1 MTARGYLLCGLAL
14 VGVAGV
20 WAAARGARLH
30 APTVAADAAIPD
42 APAGD
47 KPTLEFFRNPAPV
60 AALTMRTLDGRTIS
74 SADWRGKVTIV
85 NFWATWCDPCREEIP
100 DLVALQRK
108 YDKYVQIVGIA
119 QDEAPPAV
127 VQRFAAER
135 QVNYPIVML
144 TPELETAFPGIY
156 ALPTSYL
163 IDRDGRI
170 VQKHVG
176 MLTAARTE
184 LETRALAGLPV
195 NAVIQEIDPVKRAK
209 LDDTAQATTIPGIDL
224 AAIPASRRGEA
235 LQKLNADACSCGCDL
250 SVAKCRIDDPKCG
263 VSLPLARK
271 IVAGL
276 TAGK

>member
-1 MTARGYLLCGLAL
+1 MCGLAF
-14 VGVAGV
+14 VGV
-20 WAAARGARLH
+20 
-30 APTVAADAAIPD
+30 AIPD

-135 QVNYPIVML
+135 PVNYPIVML
-144 TPELETAFPGIY
+144 TPELETAFPGVY

-184 LETRALAGLPV
+184 RGAAVSDRSFLEWVLRKDFSDEVKAIVGDALAGRFPV
-195 NAVIQEIDPVKRAK
+195 
-209 LDDTAQATTIPGIDL
+209 
-224 AAIPASRRGEA
+224 RGEA
-235 LQKLNADACSCGCDL
+235 EP
-250 SVAKCRIDDPKCG
+250 R
-263 VSLPLARK
+263 
-271 IVAGL
+271 
-276 TAGK
+276 